1 MYVVSATVLHLK
13 TGRSTWRLITTILL
27 GKLEA
32 YFAIIAIAVL
42 GFLVIVPKYCAKLPT
57 TLNNMTE
64 PSRPTDQLIDELELM
79 IARRMANTG
88 ESRIEACEHIQ
99 NYIKKQYND

>member
-1 MYVVSATVLHLK
+1 
-13 TGRSTWRLITTILL
+13 
-27 GKLEA
+27 
-32 YFAIIAIAVL
+32 
-42 GFLVIVPKYCAKLPT
+42 
-57 TLNNMTE
+57 MTE